1 MRCISSI
8 LTSQNKKILLGNE
21 KQNESNCRDKD
32 ECPLE
37 NKCLTARVIYEADV
51 ITLNTSRNFCIA
63 LSDTPFKERF
73 NNHKRYF
80 RNKRCEKS
88 TKLLQFTKQWKILS
102 HIKGM
107 AKRGYCS
114 LCLT

>member
-1 MRCISSI
+1 MKSKMKATVEI
-8 LTSQNKKILLGNE
+8 N
-21 KQNESNCRDKD
+21 D

-51 ITLNTSRNFCIA
+51 ITLNTSRNFCIG

-73 NNHKRYF
+73 NNHKCFF

-88 TKLLQFTKQWKILS
+88 TKLSKCIWSLQGSGIEFTKQWKILS
-102 HIKGM
+102 HVKGM
-107 AKRGYCS
+107 TKRGYRS
-114 LCLT
+114 LCLS